1 VPEGPISV
9 TRAAGGADVCGYHP
23 GLCLRVQ
30 TLRVFYPA
38 ENDGDWTLFAQS
50 NICPIRIDP
59 TTRGYHARFAL
70 RGYHARFAL
79 RG

>member
-1 VPEGPISV
+1 MSAAI
-9 TRAAGGADVCGYHP
+9 TRAYVW
-23 GLCLRVQ
+23 RVQ
-30 TLRVFYPA
+30 TLCVFYPA

-59 TTRGYHARFAL
+59 KTRGYHARFAL